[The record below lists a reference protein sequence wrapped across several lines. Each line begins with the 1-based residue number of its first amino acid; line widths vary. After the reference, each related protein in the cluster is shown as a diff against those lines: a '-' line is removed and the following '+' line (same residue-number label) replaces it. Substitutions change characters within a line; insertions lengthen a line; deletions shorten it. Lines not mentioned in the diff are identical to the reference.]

1 MIGLTDLLVRL
12 FVKNSENVG
21 NTAVRA
27 SYGKLGGLTGIAC
40 NLLLF
45 AIKLTAGLLSG
56 SFSVV
61 ADAFNN
67 LSDLGSSLIT
77 LFGFKMAE
85 KPADKDHPF
94 GHGRMEYISAL
105 IVSCAIV
112 VVGIELLKGSVEKI
126 AEPAAPSVSVLT
138 VAILTMSILIRLW
151 MFIFNRKLGK
161 RIDSDALIAA
171 ASDSLND
178 CISTGAVLVSMLILR
193 FTGFDSDAYV
203 GLAVSLFIIF
213 SGLKSVKD
221 TIDPL
226 LGTPAKKSDIRKI
239 ADIALSYDEFIGT
252 HDIIIHN
259 YGPGR
264 VFCTLHVEVPQT
276 ADIVTCHEQADRCE
290 KEIYDRLGMSAVIH
304 TDPVAVG
311 DPLTEEVK
319 SCLES
324 VLSEIG
330 GNIKFHDF
338 RVVNGKERIN
348 VIFDIVVHPGDKL
361 SEQAL
366 CTLISAKMRDRDR
379 RYCCVITVDD
389 DYTSEED

>member
-1 MIGLTDLLVRL
+1 MIVLTDLLVRL

-126 AEPAAPSVSVLT
+126 VEPAAPSVSFLT
-138 VAILTMSILIRLW
+138 VAILTLSILIKLW

-226 LGTPAKKSDIRKI
+226 LGAPAKKSDIRKI

-319 SCLES
+319 SCLKS

-348 VIFDIVVHPGDKL
+348 VIFDIVAHPGDKL

-366 CTLISAKMRDRDR
+366 CNLISAKMRDRDR

>member
-1 MIGLTDLLVRL
+1 MIVLTDLLVRL
-12 FVKNSENVG
+12 FVKNSEDVG

-126 AEPAAPSVSVLT
+126 VEPAAPSVSFLT
-138 VAILTMSILIRLW
+138 VAILTLSILIKLW

-226 LGTPAKKSDIRKI
+226 LGAPAKKSDIRKI

-319 SCLES
+319 SCLKS

-348 VIFDIVVHPGDKL
+348 VIFDIVAHPGDKL

-366 CTLISAKMRDRDR
+366 CNLISAKMRDRDR